1 MGRLDLT
8 LNESGLNRL
17 LARGVP
23 VCNVEQLLHS
33 FRLVVAELMHQGST
47 VRAGPE
53 HQDDVS
59 VTDLGELMG
68 FLGETPDVPKGCLT
82 VRMCPKS
89 C

>member
-1 MGRLDLT
+1 MGRLSLT
-8 LNESGLNRL
+8 LNESGPNRI

-23 VCNVEQLLHS
+23 VCDVEQLLHS

-59 VTDLGELMG
+59 VTNLGELMG
-68 FLGETPDVPKGCLT
+68 FLGEMLDVPKGCPT
-82 VRMCPKS
+82 ISMCPKS